1 MMAVTMGYAHMAF
14 FFLEGEGADI
24 TTFHASRFGPS
35 RMISTLLFLLLLHA
49 YLYTSLRRAWSET
62 RMSEFSDLGEM
73 ITELQG
79 RMLWKEQQPP
89 SDES

>member
-1 MMAVTMGYAHMAF
+1 MW
-14 FFLEGEGADI
+14 
-24 TTFHASRFGPS
+24 
-35 RMISTLLFLLLLHA
+35 ISGVVRPPYDGSDHGICSYGILFPGR
-49 YLYTSLRRAWSET
+49 YTSLRRAWSET